1 MQLKIYESIQK
12 DKIEAAKSFLNVHK
26 WINANVRNILD
37 ESDAILQANYQLI
50 YTVGNRNP
58 PDGDEQRWTVTQALL
73 KRVPY
78 HMNQLC
84 QKFGKEKV
92 EFDDK
97 YVENGHVFG
106 APHVEYRA
114 DVFTPCRILD
124 ENIFDHLKAAL
135 VNDFLNG
142 NLDIPFQ
149 ETVGSTKDKLMDILS
164 QKLLMKSSFNIIE
177 HFSLSERNTIMIL
190 SGLLRFEVLKLVLTK
205 RWRVNYGVDP
215 KNYRKMAIPFKAKD
229 IAAEM
234 TEFGHPD
241 VAICF
246 TQLSYYYSGKNSNHY
261 HPPVIKRIIY
271 FNSFHFIYRP
281 IR

>member
-12 DKIEAAKSFLNVHK
+12 NDIVAAERFLDVHK

-37 ESDAILQANYQLI
+37 ESDAILQANFQLI
-50 YTVGNRNP
+50 YSMGNAT
-58 PDGDEQRWTVTQALL
+58 DGDEQRWTVTQALL
-73 KRVPY
+73 KHVPY
-78 HMNQLC
+78 HMKKLY

-106 APHVEYRA
+106 TPYVTERS

-124 ENIFDHLKAAL
+124 EKMFDHLKEAL
-135 VNDFLNG
+135 VNDFLSG
-142 NLDIPFQ
+142 KLDIAFQ
-149 ETVGSTKDKLMDILS
+149 ETIGSTRDKLKDVLS
-164 QKLLMKSSFNIIE
+164 QKLLIKSSFNVVD

-215 KNYRKMAIPFKAKD
+215 NNRRNMAIPFRAKD
-229 IAAEM
+229 VANESRLEM
-234 TEFGHPD
+234 LFGKL
-241 VAICF
+241 F
-246 TQLSYYYSGKNSNHY
+246 YLKN
-261 HPPVIKRIIY
+261 
-271 FNSFHFIYRP
+271 FL
-281 IR
+281 